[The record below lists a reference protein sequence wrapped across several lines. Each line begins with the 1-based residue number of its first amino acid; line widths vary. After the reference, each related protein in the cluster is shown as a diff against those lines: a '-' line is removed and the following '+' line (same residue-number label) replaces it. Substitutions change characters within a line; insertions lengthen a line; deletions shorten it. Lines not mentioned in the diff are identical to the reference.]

1 MACNK
6 TCDFLNCE
14 MLQRN
19 THILFIDDRNPFNEI
34 RIGVNGFHCMYTG
47 KYDVDTHSLK
57 KAGFINDM
65 VYASQNAIAID
76 YIKLY
81 TQNGII

>member
-6 TCDFLNCE
+6 SCDCLNCE
-14 MLQRN
+14 MLERN
-19 THILFIDDRNPFNEI
+19 AHMLFIDDINPNGLRLDI
-34 RIGVNGFHCMYTG
+34 NGFHCMYTG

-57 KAGFINDM
+57 RAGFIDDM

>member
-6 TCDFLNCE
+6 SCDCLNCE
-14 MLQRN
+14 MLERN
-19 THILFIDDRNPFNEI
+19 AHMLFIDDINPNGLRLDI
-34 RIGVNGFHCMYTG
+34 NGFHCMYTG

-57 KAGFINDM
+57 KAGFIDDM

>member
-1 MACNK
+1 MNCNK
-6 TCDFLNCE
+6 SCDCLNCE
-14 MLQRN
+14 MLERN
-19 THILFIDDRNPFNEI
+19 AHMLFIDDINPNGLRLDI
-34 RIGVNGFHCMYTG
+34 NGFHCMYTG

-57 KAGFINDM
+57 RAGFIDDM

>member
-1 MACNK
+1 MTCNK
-6 TCDFLNCE
+6 SCDCLNCE
-14 MLQRN
+14 MLEKN
-19 THILFIDDRNPFNEI
+19 AHMLFIDDINPNGLRLDI
-34 RIGVNGFHCMYTG
+34 NGFHCMYTG

-57 KAGFINDM
+57 KAGFIDDM